1 LNFYRNLIWLR
12 CSVILARLCENCI
25 PSWTSIRFIFY
36 QYYLCAFLFIH
47 LINSSIDYKQKISM
61 IQFIADLLW
70 EVHAQSAE
78 NQMETDQIDKNESNL
93 IIKSTSE
100 LFQIVQD
107 LNLFNPIDDQTNS
120 NLFMNWS
127 KEFLKKTFSCTFE

>member
-1 LNFYRNLIWLR
+1 
-12 CSVILARLCENCI
+12 
-25 PSWTSIRFIFY
+25 
-36 QYYLCAFLFIH
+36 
-47 LINSSIDYKQKISM
+47 M